1 MKNKKTLQKLTDYK
15 NINSLPELKKYLKLY
30 PNKKVDIRENIQ
42 KRLIDSYKNEEKNE
56 YNLTEMYLSLI
67 ENKEL
72 KKDIRNTTYE
82 VNHSIIT
89 SFMHNYIL
97 ENRQFPTMSIISEKI
112 NLSRQTIYNHL
123 NNGLTS
129 ITNHLLKGK
138 NEIMSA
144 KALEKLYLIG
154 IEKNNPMALKYFIQL
169 TGMVSNNSKMQ
180 VNNYIQVNNLKISNE
195 DIKMLP
201 IEDILQIEKIVSK
214 TLTIK

>member
-1 MKNKKTLQKLTDYK
+1 MTDYK

-195 DIKMLP
+195 DIKRLP

>member
-195 DIKMLP
+195 DIKRLP

>member
-15 NINSLPELKKYLKLY
+15 NLNSLPELKKYLKLY
-30 PNKKVDIRENIQ
+30 PNKKVDIRENIK
-42 KRLIDSYKNEEKNE
+42 KRLIESYKNEEKNE

-195 DIKMLP
+195 DIKRLP

>member
-15 NINSLPELKKYLKLY
+15 NLNSLPELKKYLKLY

-195 DIKMLP
+195 DIKRLP